1 MEHHYLVESVH
12 VQLSDEGCHVGVLVV
27 VGQQCLGK
35 LGLELEQNCA
45 VRQYSL
51 GLGAEMEI
59 KFYCAS
65 IL

>member
-12 VQLSDEGCHVGVLVV
+12 VQLSDEGRHVGVLVV

-35 LGLELEQNCA
+35 LGLELEQSVLLDNI
-45 VRQYSL
+45 VWDLERKWRL
-51 GLGAEMEI
+51 